1 MTAWSCPIFS
11 VLAVPPYRKS
21 ATSSGRRARVYPSP
35 FPVTIP
41 RKSRADFGE
50 PSQALD
56 NIIFQDETIPKA
68 EKAALRKES
77 SKQHPYTMSL
87 TIIVSKNKIHKLAHV
102 RNKIRKRIRAAVRLV
117 VQSGILPSGRNSF
130 SQAPVTGPAHH
141 LLPGHRY
148 MMQTSLELY
157 RMPMDKLVPLIK
169 DAFRAV
175 YVRLPTIIH
184 SLGIYSYEPSL
195 SVYCL
200 SGCWPNATGG
210 SGF

>member
-1 MTAWSCPIFS
+1 
-11 VLAVPPYRKS
+11 
-21 ATSSGRRARVYPSP
+21 
-35 FPVTIP
+35 
-41 RKSRADFGE
+41 
-50 PSQALD
+50 
-56 NIIFQDETIPKA
+56 
-68 EKAALRKES
+68 
-77 SKQHPYTMSL
+77 MSL

-175 YVRLPTIIH
+175 YVRLPAIIH
-184 SLGIYSYEPSL
+184 RLGTTFMNPAYRYIAFQVVGQTQLVDQAFEAECDTEQLRLDGIPEVKHGL
-195 SVYCL
+195 E
-200 SGCWPNATGG
+200 
-210 SGF
+210 